1 MSKMSKLRDVSI
13 NPTSVENLNLSKSE
27 DLICKNLM
35 CEKLGE
41 VCICK
46 LARWASINAPSLDNI
61 QALELENN
69 GLTVL
74 PDSVFDLNQI
84 EYLNLSHNLLTEFP
98 IGIIRLQNL
107 KILDLSHNKLIGNLP
122 TYIQTMT
129 YDDDDDNDDGT
140 VLLEHAND
148 SILPKFEHRFCQTC
162 RLARRGL
169 NTPERLKYEMVQ
181 RFPKRLTKNEF
192 QDLTL
197 Y

>member
-46 LARWASINAPSLDNI
+46 LARWASINGPSLDNL

-140 VLLEHAND
+140 VLLEHAKD
-148 SILPKFEHRFCQTC
+148 SILPKLETIYVHNNDDLIIENNDNWEYDNENGIVF
-162 RLARRGL
+162 RL
-169 NTPERLKYEMVQ
+169 
-181 RFPKRLTKNEF
+181 
-192 QDLTL
+192 
-197 Y
+197 

>member
-46 LARWASINAPSLDNI
+46 LARWASINGPSLDNL

-84 EYLNLSHNLLTEFP
+84 EYLN
-98 IGIIRLQNL
+98 
-107 KILDLSHNKLIGNLP
+107 LSHNKLIGNLP

-148 SILPKFEHRFCQTC
+148 SILPNLETIYVHNNDDLIIENNDNWEYDNENGIVF
-162 RLARRGL
+162 RL
-169 NTPERLKYEMVQ
+169 
-181 RFPKRLTKNEF
+181 
-192 QDLTL
+192 
-197 Y
+197 

>member
-46 LARWASINAPSLDNI
+46 LARWASINGPSLDNL

-84 EYLNLSHNLLTEFP
+84 DWDGDGVTTCD
-98 IGIIRLQNL
+98 GDCR
-107 KILDLSHNKLIGNLP
+107 
-122 TYIQTMT
+122 
-129 YDDDDDNDDGT
+129 DDDTRFVLDNCP
-140 VLLEHAND
+140 N
-148 SILPKFEHRFCQTC
+148 
-162 RLARRGL
+162 
-169 NTPERLKYEMVQ
+169 
-181 RFPKRLTKNEF
+181 
-192 QDLTL
+192 
-197 Y
+197 